1 MDFMSAYRAKL
12 RTPEEAVQAVKSGD
26 WVDYT
31 SNVCF
36 PTLLD
41 AALAKRK
48 EELTDVKI
56 RGNLLFGPIRTVECD
71 PDREHFIYNSWHC
84 SGYERKLC
92 DRGLCNYI
100 PMIFRNVTAYYRH
113 FLTVNVAMMCVTPMD
128 KHGYFNL
135 SCAAGIARGI
145 LETADIVIL
154 EVNENLPRI
163 FGGFDESI
171 HISEVDYVVE
181 GPHEPLPQ
189 FPIAKPTEED
199 VKIAD
204 LIVPHIVDGAT
215 LQLGIG
221 GMPNV
226 VGARLAQS
234 DVRDLGMHT
243 ELCGDAYY
251 ELYKAGKLTN
261 RRKTIQRSKGV
272 TGIVFGSQALYDWAD
287 QNPGLVVEPLE
298 YVNAP
303 ETIAQLDNMISIN
316 NCIAVDLY
324 GQVCAESAGLRHIS
338 GTGGQLD
345 YLTGAAMARGGKAF
359 ICMTSSFVDASGT
372 RRSRVLPHF
381 NGDIVT
387 DPRSQAYYIVTEY
400 GVANLAGRSTWE
412 RAELLVSI
420 AHPDFREELI
430 AAAEKQ
436 NIWRRSNRR

>member
-1 MDFMSAYRAKL
+1 MTAQEEYRAKL
-12 RTPEEAVQAVKSGD
+12 RTSEQAVRAVKSGD

-31 SNVCF
+31 TSLGF
-36 PTLLD
+36 PILLD
-41 AALAKRK
+41 AALAKRRD
-48 EELTDVKI
+48 ELTDVKI
-56 RGNLLFGPIRTVECD
+56 RGNLLFGPIQTVECD
-71 PDREHFIYNSWHC
+71 PTREHFCYNSWHC

-92 DRGLCNYI
+92 DKGLCNYI
-100 PMIFRNVTAYYRH
+100 PMIFRNVVPYYRH

-135 SCAAGIARGI
+135 SCATGVARGI
-145 LETADIVIL
+145 LEKADIVIL
-154 EVNENLPRI
+154 EVNERLPKI
-163 FGGFDESI
+163 YGGFDESI

-181 GPHEPLPQ
+181 GEHPPLPQ
-189 FPIAKPTEED
+189 FPIAPPTEED

-226 VGARLAQS
+226 VGARLAES
-234 DVRDLGMHT
+234 DLKDLGMHT

-261 RRKTIQRSKGV
+261 RRKSHQRGKGV
-272 TGIVFGSQALYDWAD
+272 TGIVFGSQALYDWVD
-287 QNPGLVVEPLE
+287 QNPGVVVEPLE

-303 ETIAQLDNMISIN
+303 ETIGRLDNMISIN

-345 YLTGAAMARGGKAF
+345 YLTGAAMSKGGKAF
-359 ICMTSSFVDASGT
+359 ICMTSSFVDKTGV

-381 NGDIVT
+381 GGDIVT

-400 GVANLAGRSTWE
+400 GAVNLAGRSTWE

-420 AHPDFREELI
+420 AHPDFREDLI
-430 AAAEKQ
+430 AAAEDQK
-436 NIWRRSNRR
+436 IWRRSNKR

>member
-1 MDFMSAYRAKL
+1 MTAQEEYRAKL
-12 RTPEEAVQAVKSGD
+12 RTPEQAVRAVKSGD

-31 SNVCF
+31 TSLGF
-36 PTLLD
+36 PILLD
-41 AALAKRK
+41 AALAKRRD
-48 EELTDVKI
+48 ELTDVKI
-56 RGNLLFGPIRTVECD
+56 RGNLLFGPIQTVECD
-71 PDREHFIYNSWHC
+71 PTREHFCYNSWHC

-92 DRGLCNYI
+92 DKGLCNYI
-100 PMIFRNVTAYYRH
+100 PMIFRNVVPYYRH

-135 SCAAGIARGI
+135 SCATGVARGI
-145 LETADIVIL
+145 LEKADIVIL
-154 EVNENLPRI
+154 EVNERLPKI
-163 FGGFDESI
+163 YGGFDESI

-181 GPHEPLPQ
+181 GEHPPLPQ
-189 FPIAKPTEED
+189 FPIAPPTEED

-226 VGARLAQS
+226 VGARLAES
-234 DVRDLGMHT
+234 DLKDLGMHT

-261 RRKTIQRSKGV
+261 RRKSHQRGKGV
-272 TGIVFGSQALYDWAD
+272 TGIVFGSQALYDWVD
-287 QNPGLVVEPLE
+287 QNPGVVVEPLE

-303 ETIAQLDNMISIN
+303 ETIGKLDNMISIN

-345 YLTGAAMARGGKAF
+345 YLTGAAMSKGGKAF
-359 ICMTSSFVDASGT
+359 ICMTSSFVDKTGV
-372 RRSRVLPHF
+372 RRSRILPHF
-381 NGDIVT
+381 GGDIVT
-387 DPRSQAYYIVTEY
+387 APRSQAYYIVTEY
-400 GVANLAGRSTWE
+400 GAVNLAGRSTWE

-420 AHPDFREELI
+420 AHPDFREDLI
-430 AAAEKQ
+430 AAAEDQK
-436 NIWRRSNRR
+436 IWRRSNKR

>member
-1 MDFMSAYRAKL
+1 MTVLEEYRAKL
-12 RTPEEAVQAVKSGD
+12 RTPEQAVQAVKSGD

-31 SNVCF
+31 TSLGF
-36 PTLLD
+36 PILLD
-41 AALAKRK
+41 AALAKRRD
-48 EELTDVKI
+48 ELTDVKI
-56 RGNLLFGPIRTVECD
+56 RGNLLFGPIQTVECD
-71 PDREHFIYNSWHC
+71 PTREHFCYNSWHC

-92 DRGLCNYI
+92 DKGLCNYI
-100 PMIFRNVTAYYRH
+100 PMIFRNVVPYYRH

-135 SCAAGIARGI
+135 SCATGVARGI
-145 LETADIVIL
+145 LEKADIVIL
-154 EVNENLPRI
+154 EVNEHLPKI
-163 FGGFDESI
+163 YGGFDESI

-181 GPHEPLPQ
+181 GEHPPLPQ
-189 FPIAKPTEED
+189 FPIAPPTEED

-204 LIVPHIVDGAT
+204 LTVPHIVDGAT

-226 VGARLAQS
+226 VGARLAEN
-234 DVRDLGMHT
+234 DLKDLGMHT

-261 RRKTIQRSKGV
+261 RRKSHQRGKGV
-272 TGIVFGSQALYDWAD
+272 TGIVFGSQNLYDWVD
-287 QNPGLVVEPLE
+287 QNPGVVVEPLE

-303 ETIAQLDNMISIN
+303 ETIGRLDNMISIN

-345 YLTGAAMARGGKAF
+345 YLTGAAMSKGGKAF
-359 ICMTSSFVDASGT
+359 ICMTSSFVDKTGV
-372 RRSRVLPHF
+372 RRSRILPHF
-381 NGDIVT
+381 GGDIVT

-400 GVANLAGRSTWE
+400 GAVNLAGRSTWE

-420 AHPDFREELI
+420 AHPDFREDLI
-430 AAAEKQ
+430 AAAEHQK
-436 NIWRRSNRR
+436 IWRRSNKR

>member
-1 MDFMSAYRAKL
+1 MTAQEEYRAKL
-12 RTPEEAVQAVKSGD
+12 RTPEQAVRAVKSGD

-31 SNVCF
+31 TSLGF
-36 PTLLD
+36 PILLD
-41 AALAKRK
+41 AALAKRRD
-48 EELTDVKI
+48 ELTDVKI
-56 RGNLLFGPIRTVECD
+56 RGNLLFGPIQTVECD
-71 PDREHFIYNSWHC
+71 PTREHFCYNSWHC

-92 DRGLCNYI
+92 DKGLCNYI
-100 PMIFRNVTAYYRH
+100 PMIFRNVVPYYRH

-135 SCAAGIARGI
+135 SCATGVARGI
-145 LETADIVIL
+145 LEKADIVIL
-154 EVNENLPRI
+154 EVNERLPKI
-163 FGGFDESI
+163 YGGFDESI

-181 GPHEPLPQ
+181 GEHPPLPQ
-189 FPIAKPTEED
+189 FPIAPPTEED

-226 VGARLAQS
+226 VGARLAES
-234 DVRDLGMHT
+234 DLKDLGMHT

-261 RRKTIQRSKGV
+261 RRKSHQRGKGV
-272 TGIVFGSQALYDWAD
+272 TGIVFGSQSLYDWVD
-287 QNPGLVVEPLE
+287 QNPGVVVEPLE

-303 ETIAQLDNMISIN
+303 ETIGRLDNMISIN

-345 YLTGAAMARGGKAF
+345 YLTGAAMSKGGKAF
-359 ICMTSSFVDASGT
+359 ICMTSSFVDKTGV

-381 NGDIVT
+381 GGDIVT

-400 GVANLAGRSTWE
+400 GAVNLAGRSTWE

-420 AHPDFREELI
+420 AHPDFREDLI
-430 AAAEKQ
+430 AAAEDQK
-436 NIWRRSNRR
+436 IWRRSNKR